1 MAQSFDSCDLC
12 HEYCIISGFH
22 DCLDV
27 PSGASDRLT
36 RSNDYACNLSG
47 GRLLRVCNA
56 IAMVLAPAAYMIA
69 VELGQLNRVGPT
81 VGPIRLGETFGIL
94 ALLLGRGFHGLVGVL
109 PIVAGVGMM
118 IADLLAPP
126 SPINIAR
133 VRRP

>member
-1 MAQSFDSCDLC
+1 MGFTIVWMFPRGPATASQALTIMLATFLVGGF
-12 HEYCIISGFH
+12 SGF
-22 DCLDV
+22 
-27 PSGASDRLT
+27 AMRLP
-36 RSNDYACNLSG
+36 L
-47 GRLLRVCNA
+47 
-56 IAMVLAPAAYMIA
+56 AMVLAPAAYMIA
-69 VELGQLNRVGPT
+69 VDLGQLNRVGPT

-109 PIVAGVGMM
+109 PIVAGVGVM

>member
-1 MAQSFDSCDLC
+1 M
-12 HEYCIISGFH
+12 
-22 DCLDV
+22 
-27 PSGASDRLT
+27 RLP
-36 RSNDYACNLSG
+36 L
-47 GRLLRVCNA
+47 A
-56 IAMVLAPAAYMIA
+56 IVLASATYMIA

-109 PIVAGVGMM
+109 PIVAGVGVM

-133 VRRP
+133 ARWP